1 MPRFK
6 TPDYG
11 LKLIPVDF
19 AQQVLPGTF
28 ERARPS
34 GRHLCRPDR
43 TAPPLRCNTSR
54 QRHRIRASGGITGG
68 ATTSA

>member
-11 LKLIPVDF
+11 LKRIPVDF

-28 ERARPS
+28 EIALCHRVDNDFDLSKLRARYAIMQS
-34 GRHLCRPDR
+34 SHV
-43 TAPPLRCNTSR
+43 S
-54 QRHRIRASGGITGG
+54 QE
-68 ATTSA
+68 

>member
-28 ERARPS
+28 EFALCHLVDNDLDLSALLAR
-34 GRHLCRPDR
+34 HAND
-43 TAPPLRCNTSR
+43 A
-54 QRHRIRASGGITGG
+54 GG
-68 ATTSA
+68 APAFKSAVRLKISLYR